1 MMIEALSLPISD
13 SATVRLAAAMAFT
26 FGAVFFFVVGV
37 NAYMRARSTVR
48 RRSVLDQG
56 LASSE
61 GAGDQG
67 WFKNANSL
75 RYQSLVSTSALL
87 GDVERGAS
95 SDEGEASKLRREML
109 RAGFFDPRSVFWYQF
124 TRVCLLAMAGVGAYV
139 AHRFFLPDA
148 SANSSIMAGAF
159 LGCIGFLLPSRFVAM
174 RQNRV
179 IQECREGFPDFID
192 LMIVCAEAGLGPR
205 STIER
210 LSRDIAK
217 TYPIL
222 GAHCYL
228 SSLEIRA
235 GSSLHQALFNLSR
248 RIQLDE
254 AATLAS
260 LLEQTEQLGTSV
272 TDALRIY
279 SEEMR
284 ERRLVK
290 AEEKANS
297 LPAKL
302 VLPLGLFVFPV
313 ILVVILLPAVIRVK
327 SALS

>member
-1 MMIEALSLPISD
+1 MMDALSFQISD
-13 SATVRLAAAMAFT
+13 PATGRVAAAMAFT
-26 FGAVFFFVVGV
+26 FGAVFFFVVGI
-37 NAYMRARSTVR
+37 NAYLSAKSAVR
-48 RRSVLDQG
+48 RRSALDPG
-56 LASSE
+56 LALPD
-61 GAGDQG
+61 AAADR
-67 WFKNANSL
+67 NANSP
-75 RYQSLVSTSALL
+75 RYQSILSTSALL

-95 SDEGEASKLRREML
+95 SAESETSKLRREML
-109 RAGFFDPRSVFWYQF
+109 RAGFFVPNSVFWYQMA
-124 TRVCLLAMAGVGAYV
+124 RMSLLAAGAVGGYL
-139 AHRFFLPDA
+139 AHRFFFPYAPA
-148 SANSSIMAGAF
+148 SSSILSGAF
-159 LGCIGFLLPSRFVAM
+159 LGCIGFLLPNRFLVM

-210 LSRDIAK
+210 LSREIAK

-248 RIQLDE
+248 RIQVDE
-254 AATLAS
+254 AAVLAS
-260 LLEQTEQLGTSV
+260 LLEQTEQLGTSM
-272 TDALRIY
+272 TDALRVY

-290 AEEKANS
+290 AEEKAHA

-302 VLPLGLFVFPV
+302 VVPLGLFVFPV
-313 ILVVILLPAVIRVK
+313 ILVVILLPAFIRVK
-327 SALS
+327 NAIL